1 MSPRRSPRGSAS
13 PSSVPE
19 LVKRDVTARATE
31 LLSRKFMIHP
41 DNQAE
46 ARRLGFNYATSVFG
60 EWRGRSYYLCAKY
73 RTSRGDPEADFVVR
87 TTRMTYTA
95 LGRFDLAYFRHE
107 PVAAGIFCFDGG
119 RVLRGNRGRGDFLAD
134 YIAQLGSS

>member
-95 LGRFDLAYFRHE
+95 LGRFDLAYFRHTNRWQLVY
-107 PVAAGIFCFDGG
+107 PALTVAECFEAIEEEEI
-119 RVLRGNRGRGDFLAD
+119 LWP
-134 YIAQLGSS
+134 IT